1 MNCLYFHNKI
11 AHYTPI
17 FFIFTPQTF
26 IQSTSMKY
34 PIQFACLVFLS
45 TIASIHSF
53 AAPPTLA
60 DGLKCEYLKNPL
72 GIDNPSPRFT
82 WQIRDTRQGAKQVAY
97 QLLVDTDSMKVVN
110 ETPLVWNTGR
120 VNSGSNLAVYK
131 GKALQ
136 PFTKYYWTVIV
147 WDKDGVKATKA
158 AVSSFEMGMMDMKN
172 WKGAW
177 ISDSRD
183 VNQKPAP
190 YFRKS
195 FSTTKKIKSAR
206 AYIAVGGLYELY
218 INGQKIGNHRLDPM
232 YTRFDRRTLYVTHD
246 VTTALQD
253 GKNAIGVL
261 LGNGW
266 YNHQSTAVWYFHEAP
281 WRNRPTF
288 CLDLRITYED
298 GSKEVIASGKNW
310 KTDLSPVIFNSIY
323 TAEHHDARLA
333 QEGWNTPDFDDKAW
347 KDVIYR
353 AAPSQNIVAQA
364 MAPVR
369 NVEEIPAKSLKKLND
384 TTYLFDLGRNISG
397 VSRLK
402 IRGAAGTVVRL
413 KHAER
418 LYLNG
423 FADMSNIDIHYRPT
437 DNQDPFQVDI
447 YTLSGKGEEVFM
459 PHFNYKG
466 FQYVELSSQQPIELS
481 QESLTGYFMHSDVTP
496 VGQVNTSNP
505 TMNQIWWATNNAYL
519 SNLFGYPTDCPQREK
534 NGWTGDAHIASE
546 TGLYN
551 FDAITVYEKWLADHR
566 DEQQAN
572 GVLPSIIPTSGWG
585 YEWGNGPDWTST
597 IAIIPWNVYL
607 FYGDTKI
614 LADNYD
620 NMKRYVDY
628 IQTIAPNNLTTW
640 GLGDWVPVKSKT
652 PVEFTSSVYYFVDAS
667 IVSKTAKLLG
677 KTADAE
683 YYASLSQKIKHAI
696 NQKYLD
702 REKGIYGSG
711 VQTELS
717 VPLQWGIVPDDMK
730 TKVAASLAQR
740 VQADNN
746 HIDVGLLGTKA
757 ILNALSENGYAD
769 LAYTVASQE
778 TFPSWGWW
786 IKNGATTLYEN
797 WPIDAKS
804 DISMNHIMFGEIGAW
819 LYKALGGIKPD
830 ENLPGFKN
838 VLLEPHFVK
847 DLAGFE
853 AKHNSPY
860 GTIVSSWKR
869 TDDNVINYNFTIP
882 ANATATLRLNIA
894 ADQQVYEN
902 GKQLKGTVI
911 KHEEGNKKTLVFI
924 LSAGAYGFEVR

>member
-1 MNCLYFHNKI
+1 
-11 AHYTPI
+11 
-17 FFIFTPQTF
+17 
-26 IQSTSMKY
+26 MKY
-34 PIQFACLVFLS
+34 PIRFTSLFLVLIISSLSCFAS
-45 TIASIHSF
+45 SPIQ
-53 AAPPTLA
+53 A

-82 WQIRDTRQGAKQVAY
+82 WHINDSRREARQTAY
-97 QLLVDTDSMKVVN
+97 QLIVGSDSLQVAKGIADD
-110 ETPLVWNTGR
+110 WNTGKVTSDNR
-120 VNSGSNLAVYK
+120 LVVYK

-136 PFTKYYWTVIV
+136 PFTKYFWKVTV
-147 WDKDGVKATKA
+147 WDKDGVKATQDPIG
-158 AVSSFEMGMMDMKN
+158 SFEMGMMEMKN

-177 ISDSRD
+177 VSDSRD
-183 VNQKPAP
+183 VNLKPAP

-195 FSTTKKIKSAR
+195 FSAPKKVKSAR
-206 AYIAVGGLYELY
+206 AYVAVGGLYELY

-232 YTRFDRRTLYVTHD
+232 YTRFDRRTLYVTYD
-246 VTTALQD
+246 VTHALQE
-253 GKNAIGVL
+253 GNNAIGLL

-266 YNHQSTAVWYFHEAP
+266 YNHQSTAVWFFHEAP
-281 WRNRPTF
+281 WRNRPAF

-298 GSKEVIASGKNW
+298 GSQEVITSGKGW
-310 KTDLSPVIFNSIY
+310 KTALSPVIFNSIY
-323 TAEHHDARLA
+323 TAEHHDARLEK
-333 QEGWNTPDFDDKAW
+333 EGWNTPDYNDKDW
-347 KDVIYR
+347 KDVIFR
-353 AAPSQNIVAQA
+353 TSPSQNIVAQA
-364 MAPVR
+364 MVPVR
-369 NVEEIPAKSLKKLND
+369 NVEEIPAQSLKKIND

-397 VSRLK
+397 VSRLRIK
-402 IRGAAGTVVRL
+402 GEAGTVVRL

-418 LYLNG
+418 LQPTG

-447 YTLSGKGEEVFM
+447 YTLSGKGEETFM

-466 FQYVELSSQQPIELS
+466 FQYVELTCTKPLELAK
-481 QESLTGYFMHSDVTP
+481 ENLTGFFMHSDVEP
-496 VGQVNTSNP
+496 VGRIKTSNP
-505 TMNQIWWATNNAYL
+505 TMNQLWWATNNSYL

-551 FDAITVYEKWLADHR
+551 FDGITVYEKWLADHR

-614 LADNYD
+614 LADNYE

-628 IQTIAPNNLTTW
+628 IQGIAPAYLTTW

-652 PVEFTSSVYYFVDAS
+652 PVEFTSSVYYYVDAS
-667 IVSKTAKLLG
+667 IVAKTALLLG
-677 KTADAE
+677 KTSDAK
-683 YYASLSQKIKHAI
+683 YYTNLAQKIKDAI
-696 NQKYLD
+696 NQKYLNK
-702 REKGIYGSG
+702 EKGIYGSG
-711 VQTELS
+711 LQTELS

-730 TKVAASLAQR
+730 AKVAGNLAQR
-740 VQADNN
+740 VQNDNN

-830 ENLPGFKN
+830 EKLPGFKN
-838 VLLEPHFVK
+838 ILLEPHFVK
-847 DLAGFE
+847 DLSGFE
-853 AKHNSPY
+853 AHHNSPY
-860 GTIVSSWKR
+860 GTISSVWKK
-869 TDDNVINYNFTIP
+869 TEDLITYNFSIP
-882 ANATATLRLNIA
+882 ASSTATLRLNINTN
-894 ADQQVYEN
+894 QLVYEN
-902 GKQLKGTVI
+902 GKEIKGTVI
-911 KHEEGNKKTLVFI
+911 KHDGGSTKTIIFL
-924 LSAGAYGFEVR
+924 LTAGSYTFEVK